1 MGKKM
6 SPKIM
11 RLFNSW
17 YKEAKQK
24 ELNNPNAMSLATS
37 TCFGVPSVR
46 VVLLKSYN
54 SEGFVF
60 YTNIISQKGQELDTN
75 PHASAC
81 FHWKSTNKQIRISGA
96 VEQVGD
102 EEIDNYFAGRP
113 RPSQI
118 GAWASKQSQGMANRR
133 ELELRVEKYTS
144 KYANRDIPRPEFW
157 IGFRIIPIRVE
168 FWHEFAFRLHDREVF
183 VLEDEVWRAQKLF
196 P

>member
-54 SEGFVF
+54 SKGFVF

-81 FHWKSTNKQIRISGA
+81 FHWKSTNKQIRICGA

-102 EEIDNYFAGRP
+102 EEIDDYFAGYKGNP
-113 RPSQI
+113 LKGVS
-118 GAWASKQSQGMANRR
+118 GAMKEWIKELDW
-133 ELELRVEKYTS
+133 ELEPY
-144 KYANRDIPRPEFW
+144 RDV
-157 IGFRIIPIRVE
+157 GFTGKSYIVY
-168 FWHEFAFRLHDREVF
+168 
-183 VLEDEVWRAQKLF
+183 K
-196 P
+196 